1 VYGSAGKGWMR
12 HHRSW
17 HFFDDD
23 SRVLAQTCQARDKLH
38 QRRDAAS
45 PQVETLKPGWAL
57 VSHTCNSSYSGSK
70 YQEDYSLMPAQALK
84 KLVTKKKKKGAG
96 QVA

>member
-1 VYGSAGKGWMR
+1 MMILAFS
-12 HHRSW
+12 HRP
-17 HFFDDD
+17 
-23 SRVLAQTCQARDKLH
+23 ARQETSYTKEGML
-38 QRRDAAS
+38 